1 MKDREDKIKMD
12 ALLFVDALFL
22 APDLF
27 QIKSKKQGID
37 YLYQIHKYLW
47 TRFHYLYM
55 NITNLYALE
64 RALNPDWLIDRHID
78 PNP

>member
-1 MKDREDKIKMD
+1 LKDREDKIKMD

-37 YLYQIHKYLW
+37 ELY
-47 TRFHYLYM
+47 
-55 NITNLYALE
+55 
-64 RALNPDWLIDRHID
+64 
-78 PNP
+78 